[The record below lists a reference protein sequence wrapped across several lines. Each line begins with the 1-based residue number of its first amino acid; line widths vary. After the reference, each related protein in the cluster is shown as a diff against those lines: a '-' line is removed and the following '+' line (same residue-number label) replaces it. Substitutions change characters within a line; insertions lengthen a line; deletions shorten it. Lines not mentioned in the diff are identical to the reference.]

1 MSSAS
6 VVGKLERLLNLT
18 AALLNTERLL
28 PAAEIQAKVAGY
40 AADKVA
46 FRRTFE
52 RDKNDLRRMGIPLAM
67 GTVPATDPPVEG
79 YRIHKQ
85 DYYLT
90 DPGLEADERAALHLA
105 ARTVR
110 LEDTSPDA
118 AFWALGGKPSDG
130 EATPEM
136 AVLPSDENL
145 VLLYRAICERCA
157 VSFGYRGEGRSAE
170 PLRLHF
176 ARGHWYLGAH
186 DRRRDDLRHFRLDR
200 IDDLQVGPAGAFTPR
215 LAPARDLG
223 RPPWEIGTDTG
234 VAHLEIDAEVAGWAL
249 AQTGDGLRHERR
261 PDGSLWL
268 EVSVANTDALL
279 DFVLGLLERAELL
292 GPPDLRE
299 KLLQRLRAVATAP
312 APRSVTVPPA
322 GGGVAVGE
330 SAPRGPRAA
339 TDARRQ
345 PTLTSTER
353 MQRLLQVIPWVAGQ
367 DGASLEDIV
376 ARFDYPAEELL
387 RDLEQVVFMVGVP
400 PYTPDALIEVEVDEG
415 WVQINFAEYFRRPL
429 RLTPPQAVALLVAGA
444 GLLGVAPDSALE
456 RGLAKLARSLGVDP
470 KEAIDVHLG
479 TATSEILTLLQ
490 DGCRSRRPAAIGYYS
505 YDRDARTER
514 VIEPYR
520 VFAHDG
526 AWYVRAHCRLARHE
540 RTFRID
546 RIDRAELIEET
557 FTPPAG
563 PVPAT
568 VWEPPP
574 GSPRVDLLLEPGA
587 QWILA
592 HHPTLS
598 RQWAGDRCV
607 ARLEVGG
614 VAWLERL
621 LLLLG
626 PAAQV
631 LRSDGIPTDLGP
643 LAARRILARYGE

>member
-52 RDKNDLRRMGIPLAM
+52 RDKNDLRRMGIPLTM

-90 DPGLEADERAALHLA
+90 DPGLDADERAALHLA

-145 VLLYRAICERCA
+145 VLLYRAICERRA
-157 VSFGYRGEGRSAE
+157 VSFGYRGEERSAE

-176 ARGHWYLGAH
+176 ARGHWYLGTH
-186 DRRRDDLRHFRLDR
+186 DRRRDELRHFRLDR

-215 LAPARDLG
+215 RAPARDLG

-292 GPPDLRE
+292 GPPGF
-299 KLLQRLRAVATAP
+299 
-312 APRSVTVPPA
+312 A
-322 GGGVAVGE
+322 GE
-330 SAPRGPRAA
+330 
-339 TDARRQ
+339 
-345 PTLTSTER
+345 
-353 MQRLLQVIPWVAGQ
+353 
-367 DGASLEDIV
+367 
-376 ARFDYPAEELL
+376 
-387 RDLEQVVFMVGVP
+387 
-400 PYTPDALIEVEVDEG
+400 
-415 WVQINFAEYFRRPL
+415 
-429 RLTPPQAVALLVAGA
+429 
-444 GLLGVAPDSALE
+444 
-456 RGLAKLARSLGVDP
+456 
-470 KEAIDVHLG
+470 
-479 TATSEILTLLQ
+479 
-490 DGCRSRRPAAIGYYS
+490 
-505 YDRDARTER
+505 
-514 VIEPYR
+514 
-520 VFAHDG
+520 
-526 AWYVRAHCRLARHE
+526 
-540 RTFRID
+540 
-546 RIDRAELIEET
+546 
-557 FTPPAG
+557 TPPA
-563 PVPAT
+563 
-568 VWEPPP
+568 
-574 GSPRVDLLLEPGA
+574 
-587 QWILA
+587 
-592 HHPTLS
+592 
-598 RQWAGDRCV
+598 
-607 ARLEVGG
+607 
-614 VAWLERL
+614 
-621 LLLLG
+621 
-626 PAAQV
+626 
-631 LRSDGIPTDLGP
+631 
-643 LAARRILARYGE
+643 AARRGDGARSEVGHRAAGRWGSCGGGECAARSEGRHGCPPAANPHLNRTHAAAPAGHPLGGRAGRGEPGGHRGALRLPRRGALA